1 MATLP
6 REATCLATLAILA
19 ATRRAFVSSMAA
31 AAATA
36 ICAVPVELGA
46 RRLQAVVAKA
56 AAPPRLQLQAVVAKL
71 AAVVPPKRLQAA
83 VATVAVVEKVQLPTP
98 PERRQVR

>member
-31 AAATA
+31 AAAMA

-83 VATVAVVEKVQLPTP
+83 ATVAVVEKVQLPTP

>member
-1 MATLP
+1 
-6 REATCLATLAILA
+6 
-19 ATRRAFVSSMAA
+19 MAA

-46 RRLQAVVAKA
+46 RR
-56 AAPPRLQLQAVVAKL
+56 LQAVVAKL